1 MQAHY
6 DDSFDREQGY
16 TAPDWARCLVGA
28 VRDHTLHWVGDG
40 AARIDIGS
48 GALHLAWQQLPD
60 RQIALMRMARLAVS
74 YRFDGVTDAERH
86 TFMRY
91 FDLFMQRGGG

>member
-6 DDSFDREQGY
+6 TNRFDREQGY
-16 TAPDWARCLVGA
+16 TAPDWSRCLVGA
-28 VRDHTLHWVGDG
+28 VRDQPMQWLGDSAVQVSVGAG
-40 AARIDIGS
+40 H
-48 GALHLAWQQLPD
+48 LHLAWQQLPD

-74 YRFDGVTDAERH
+74 YRFEGVSDTDRH